1 LSISSESNGADPRQ
15 ATIIYGSAAAVA
27 LIGMS
32 ALELLKSR
40 LADSQPIAIDDL
52 GGVDGILADADRLH
66 AAPFLDIL
74 ADMISVAPLPEGA
87 QLYNFLVGGFDVASD
102 PQSFRDAID
111 LLIRSATLRA
121 ALAESVVGI
130 FTRRIREH
138 ATERETLIAAYA
150 LEGLFRL
157 ALEGEVSRHR
167 PLLELAEIAPDVPGP
182 FAQHAAKIGGA
193 AFHVWGDDD
202 LLTVLHRLLDN
213 EEAEGEA
220 SFELGLAHLARALDG
235 EDMAKVLA
243 GLGTARLLFER
254 AREVDD
260 DRSDARAYRSAIDL
274 VLGFAANRSAA
285 EMQATLTDLVTA
297 ARDRAA
303 VLRTGHVA
311 PWLAPR
317 QDVDLEWFELVR
329 TVQRAANDLARPS
342 WINAATTM
350 DRILAVYDASCTIAH
365 GDGLQSVLRP
375 RVEASFLR
383 ERGLAAHL
391 DDLLSEGQWPEGQRT
406 IAQNLRAGL
415 DEAYR
420 TGAGPGKA
428 GENEQYPLLARIL
441 PGGAST
447 EQIPSD
453 MARSLEAGLSSHVVH
468 GHVLANP
475 VLQRVLASLR
485 EQLSTS
491 TEYTGDVQRAFDAI
505 LQQILIFC
513 SDRQNAEIRDL
524 GARGAYLRARDPSEA
539 DLQSDLREFLKGNL
553 LGAEVLSEVRGIAT
567 GRTDLYISLGGPAFV
582 IELKKHEGAFSRET
596 ANRYQA
602 QATSY
607 QATNVRLGF
616 LGALELVDRSGP
628 APSIEECLWHSAYV
642 PEGGALARHLI
653 VFRVPGRLK
662 SPSTLR

>member
-1 LSISSESNGADPRQ
+1 
-15 ATIIYGSAAAVA
+15 
-27 LIGMS
+27 MS
-32 ALELLKSR
+32 ALELLKAR
-40 LADSQPIAIDDL
+40 LADSQPITIDDL

-111 LLIRSATLRA
+111 LFIRSATLRA

-182 FAQHAAKIGGA
+182 FAQHAAKISGA

-297 ARDRAA
+297 ARDRAV

-317 QDVDLEWFELVR
+317 QDVDLEWFELAR

-485 EQLSTS
+485 DQLSTS